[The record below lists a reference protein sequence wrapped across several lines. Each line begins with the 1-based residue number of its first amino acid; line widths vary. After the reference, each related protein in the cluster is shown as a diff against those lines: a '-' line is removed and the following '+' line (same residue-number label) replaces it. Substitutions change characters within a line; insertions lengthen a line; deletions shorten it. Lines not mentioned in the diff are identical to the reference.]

1 MKIVAAMDSF
11 KGSLTSLEA
20 GNAAAEGV
28 RECMPEAD
36 VSVCPLADG
45 GEGTVDAVYSA
56 VGGEYITKN
65 VTGPSG
71 KKVEARYLI
80 FDDIAVIE
88 IASAAGIT
96 LIGDEENDII
106 HATTYGVG
114 ELISDALSRGIRE
127 FYIGLGGSATNDCG
141 IGMLKALGYRFTDS
155 GGRDADLGSVER
167 IEMQCAMPELKKCS
181 FKVLSDVNNPLYG
194 PNGAS
199 AVFAPQKGASP
210 EEVALM
216 DEWMKRF
223 AALVS
228 VSIPGTDSDLPGNG
242 AAGGLGFAFR
252 TFLGADIRSG
262 ADTIIEMSGLEDKIE
277 RSDIVITG
285 EGKIDRQTMMGKGP
299 SKIAEIAKKH
309 GKKVI
314 AFGGTVEDCD
324 YSSLFNDVCQIEKT
338 DGENHMDNA
347 VAYRNLRQSVKYRF
361 SSIN

>member
-1 MKIVAAMDSF
+1 MLSALGVKFMDENGHELVGDDEF
-11 KGSLTSLEA
+11 LT
-20 GNAAAEGV
+20 
-28 RECMPEAD
+28 
-36 VSVCPLADG
+36 G
-45 GEGTVDAVYSA
+45 GELEFIRSID
-56 VGGEYITKN
+56 I
-65 VTGPSG
+65 SG
-71 KKVEARYLI
+71 LNPIIKECKFR
-80 FDDIAVIE
+80 IA
-88 IASAAGIT
+88 
-96 LIGDEENDII
+96 
-106 HATTYGVG
+106 
-114 ELISDALSRGIRE
+114 
-127 FYIGLGGSATNDCG
+127 C
-141 IGMLKALGYRFTDS
+141 
-155 GGRDADLGSVER
+155 
-167 IEMQCAMPELKKCS
+167 
-181 FKVLSDVNNPLYG
+181 DVNNPLYG
-194 PNGAS
+194 EEGAS
-199 AVFAPQKGASP
+199 KIYGPQKGLFDS
-210 EEVALM
+210 EIEVM

-277 RSDIVITG
+277 KSDIVITG

-338 DGENHMDNA
+338 DGENYMDNA

-361 SSIN
+361 LSIN

>member
-11 KGSLTSLEA
+11 KGSLTSIDA
-20 GNAAAEGV
+20 GNAVAEGI

-45 GEGTVDAVYSA
+45 GEGTVDAVNSA
-56 VGGEYITKN
+56 VGGEYITKS

-71 KKVEARYLI
+71 REVEARYLI
-80 FDDIAVIE
+80 FDDKAVIE

-96 LIGDEENDII
+96 LIDNEEKDII

-114 ELISDALSRGIRE
+114 ELISDALSRGIRD
-127 FYIGLGGSATNDCG
+127 FYVGLGGSATNDCG
-141 IGMLKALGYRFTDS
+141 IGMLKALGYRFTD
-155 GGRDADLGSVER
+155 GDGHDADLGSVER
-167 IEMQCAMPELKKCS
+167 IELQCVMPELKKCS

-199 AVFAPQKGASP
+199 AVFAPQKGATP
-210 EEVALM
+210 EEVVLM
-216 DEWMKRF
+216 DTWMRRF

-228 VSIPGTDSDLPGNG
+228 DLIPGADPDLPGNG

-277 RSDIVITG
+277 GSDIVITG
-285 EGKIDRQTMMGKGP
+285 EGKIDKQTMMGKGP
-299 SKIAEIAKKH
+299 SKIAELARRH
-309 GKKVI
+309 GKRVI
-314 AFGGTVEDCD
+314 AFGGIVEDLD
-324 YSSLFNDVCQIEKT
+324 YSSLFDDVFQIERK
-338 DGENHMDNA
+338 DGEDYMDKA
-347 VAYRNLRQSVKYRF
+347 IASRNLRQSVKYRL